1 MVINKNNTGR
11 DCPMNYQKK
20 TKELDTQELLE
31 ELNIKVNNS
40 NSVANNIQK
49 AIFQAKVEAE
59 KRALLKQYNL

>member
-1 MVINKNNTGR
+1 
-11 DCPMNYQKK
+11 MNYQKK